1 MKTINENKEYTFN
14 QSNQELIFEA
24 VQHYLKTTSN
34 CDSME
39 LGMMVILN
47 KILANNTFGIGVDK
61 YRKALEN
68 GDIIMCLDTERMYKR
83 SYRRKYKWEPNADYD
98 NWNTV
103 IKSTTKGL
111 PI

>member
-1 MKTINENKEYTFN
+1 MI
-14 QSNQELIFEA
+14 
-24 VQHYLKTTSN
+24 
-34 CDSME
+34 
-39 LGMMVILN
+39 GILN
-47 KILANNTFGIGVDK
+47 KIHANDTFAEGNK

-111 PI
+111 AI